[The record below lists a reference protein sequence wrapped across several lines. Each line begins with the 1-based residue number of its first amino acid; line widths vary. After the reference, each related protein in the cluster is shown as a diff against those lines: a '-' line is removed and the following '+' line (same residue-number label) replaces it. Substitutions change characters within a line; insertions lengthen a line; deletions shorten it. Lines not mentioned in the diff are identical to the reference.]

1 MVKTSILLALCL
13 GACTPLHPRVSL
25 EPGASLAGYGVFVVD
40 PVTDETGARF
50 DLDVTD
56 SLRQEIADR
65 LRSHHL
71 TVVAKVPE
79 DPATPAL
86 VISSKLVGFKG
97 MPITLQLPGPGITQC
112 ELLSEL
118 KDGQTGRRI
127 GQIIASDLEEGI
139 RPMTVLNECAH
150 DVGDAIARQ
159 LRR

>member
-1 MVKTSILLALCL
+1 MPRSQGIGCSSSSLSATRLGLASIW
-13 GACTPLHPRVSL
+13 T
-25 EPGASLAGYGVFVVD
+25 Y
-40 PVTDETGARF
+40 
-50 DLDVTD
+50 
-56 SLRQEIADR
+56 
-65 LRSHHL
+65 HL

-79 DPATPAL
+79 DSATPAL
-86 VISSKLVGFKG
+86 VISSKLLGFKG

-127 GQIIASDLEEGI
+127 GQIVASDLEEGI